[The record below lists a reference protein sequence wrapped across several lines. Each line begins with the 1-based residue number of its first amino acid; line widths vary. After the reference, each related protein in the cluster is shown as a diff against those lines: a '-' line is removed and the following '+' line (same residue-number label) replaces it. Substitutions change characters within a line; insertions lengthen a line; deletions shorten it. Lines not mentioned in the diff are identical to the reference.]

1 MSQYQHLSG
10 YQLLLRR
17 AQEHKDNPTSSEERL
32 LSTLT
37 KELPHLN
44 FQFQVVMVPFI
55 VDFVSVDK
63 MVIIEVDGKSHEGNS
78 DSDET
83 RQRDLER
90 DGYSFIRFT
99 HDEVM
104 SATSQV
110 VSEVRRFCAMPTSQR
125 RRFASPKSEYVSR
138 GMTLRVIGEQNPFAG
153 LHKRRELE
161 IILSE
166 EDPYEFWES
175 LESNE
180 TEAPSSLSVTIC
192 TFCSKSISPDEPRVR
207 DHGFE
212 NSIRWVHKSC
222 RSMKRQ

>member
-17 AQEHKDNPTSSEERL
+17 AQEHRDNPTSSEQRL
-32 LSTLT
+32 LTALT
-37 KELPHLN
+37 QELPHFN

-99 HDEVM
+99 HEEVI

-110 VSEVRRFCAMPTSQR
+110 VSAVQRFCVMPTSQR
-125 RRFASPKSEYVSR
+125 RRFASPKSEFVSR
-138 GMTLRVIGEQNPFAG
+138 GMTPRVIGEQNPFAG
-153 LHKRRELE
+153 LYTRRELE

-166 EDPYEFWES
+166 EDPYDFLES

-180 TEAPSSLSVTIC
+180 TKGSSNLSATVC
-192 TFCSKSISPDEPRVR
+192 TSCSESISAHEPRVR
-207 DHGFE
+207 DHSVE
-212 NSIRWVHKSC
+212 SSVRWIHKNC
-222 RSMKRQ
+222 RLMNRK

>member
-17 AQEHKDNPTSSEERL
+17 AQEHRDNPTSSEQRL
-32 LSTLT
+32 MTALT
-37 KELPHLN
+37 QELPHFN

-99 HDEVM
+99 HEEVM

-110 VSEVRRFCAMPTSQR
+110 VSAVQQFCVMPSSQR
-125 RRFASPKSEYVSR
+125 RRFASPKSEFVSR
-138 GMTLRVIGEQNPFAG
+138 GMIPRVIGDQNPFAG
-153 LHKRRELE
+153 LHTRRELE

-166 EDPYEFWES
+166 EDPYDLWES

-180 TEAPSSLSVTIC
+180 TKTSASPSAAIC
-192 TFCSKSISPDEPRVR
+192 TSCSTLIAAHEPRVR

-212 NSIRWVHKSC
+212 STIRWVHKSC
-222 RSMKRQ
+222 RSVKR